1 MCFISSLVHLIS
13 HLKVLIHSLE
23 LLVIVLWNINQVVE
37 SFLQR
42 TKNCSEFRLLQDLT
56 GQMLLPFTEGL
67 ADKIGYSKTPAAS
80 QKVTCGLVSMQLK
93 NHLSALIKHAEKF
106 QSLFQCSCKQEILCK
121 SIKTEISLLF
131 KFAELC
137 ASVVQKNLGNPLIMR
152 WQFLFVSILTSK
164 DLTLGI

>member
-1 MCFISSLVHLIS
+1 MPHYYNELQLPISAIILSDFRMCFISSLVHLIS

-37 SFLQR
+37 SFLQH

-80 QKVTCGLVSMQLK
+80 QKVTYGLVSM
-93 NHLSALIKHAEKF
+93 
-106 QSLFQCSCKQEILCK
+106 
-121 SIKTEISLLF
+121 
-131 KFAELC
+131 
-137 ASVVQKNLGNPLIMR
+137 
-152 WQFLFVSILTSK
+152 
-164 DLTLGI
+164 